1 MAHRSFG
8 TSTRTGPP
16 RPERRRW
23 KARRITFGSSLADV
37 TGSADLVM
45 FFMEREE
52 KKLRSTQAMRW
63 A

>member
-1 MAHRSFG
+1 M
-8 TSTRTGPP
+8 
-16 RPERRRW
+16 
-23 KARRITFGSSLADV
+23 TFGSSLADV

-45 FFMEREE
+45 FFMLTEE